1 MEHSHEGCQ
10 GHGAHVQG
18 KALYRALWIAAFFM
32 LIEVISGII
41 ANSLALISDAA
52 HLFTDVGALGLGLI
66 VVKIAHL
73 PRTPKMSYGYQ
84 RAEILGALGSSLA
97 LWALCGVLIYEAITR
112 LIHPQPVAGPIV
124 FVVAVIGLIANIVMI
139 RILHPSQGHSLNMR
153 AAYLHVLGD
162 LLGSV
167 GVLLSGLLLWLT
179 HWYPIDPLIT
189 LLFSLGIL
197 YGSGKVIKHTVSI
210 LMESAPAHIDPTA
223 VQSDL
228 SAIPGVKEVH
238 DLHIWSI
245 SAKKV
250 ALSAHIVAADTHR
263 ALREAHL
270 IIEKKYKISHM
281 TLQMEDPEHF
291 EPHYC
296 YDCENLGAPKVEHGI
311 E

>member
-139 RILHPSQGHSLNMR
+139 RILHPSQGHRLNMR

-167 GVLLSGLLLWLT
+167 GVLFERTAPLADTLVPYRPFDHSPLLPRHPLWIWKSDQTYRLYFNGVCTRPYRPDRRPKRPLS
-179 HWYPIDPLIT
+179 DPR
-189 LLFSLGIL
+189 SE
-197 YGSGKVIKHTVSI
+197 GSPR
-210 LMESAPAHIDPTA
+210 PAHL
-223 VQSDL
+223 VDL
-228 SAIPGVKEVH
+228 
-238 DLHIWSI
+238 
-245 SAKKV
+245 
-250 ALSAHIVAADTHR
+250 R
-263 ALREAHL
+263 
-270 IIEKKYKISHM
+270 
-281 TLQMEDPEHF
+281 
-291 EPHYC
+291 
-296 YDCENLGAPKVEHGI
+296 
-311 E
+311 